1 MSHDYD
7 GPVDDSWVGEQKDQ
21 VLKNSVPG
29 EDAQE
34 LSATEDCDMSGW
46 TRGDQEPPE
55 ELEAFLAQP
64 EGRKLLAEIHML
76 EEYHGLLPKPEHFN
90 AYPPDAQRMLLE
102 IASREVKAM
111 YDDESR
117 RLDDLTAAEI
127 EQGSR
132 GQVLSVIV
140 IALALVAA
148 VLIAIFAGST
158 TAVIAVMSIPFAAVV
173 GNLLAPMRPRGKKS
187 DDKRSV
193 SDDMKSR
200 GGDLSK

>member
-7 GPVDDSWVGEQKDQ
+7 GPVDDSWAREQKDQ
-21 VLKNSVPG
+21 VLENPISG

-34 LSATEDCDMSGW
+34 LSATEDCDVPGW
-46 TRGDQEPPE
+46 ARGDQESPE

-64 EGRKLLAEIHML
+64 AGRKLLAEIHML

-90 AYPPDAQRMLLE
+90 AYPPDAQRILLE

-117 RLDDLTAAEI
+117 RLDSLTAAEI

-132 GQVLSVIV
+132 GQILSVVV
-140 IALALVAA
+140 IALALAAA

-173 GNLLAPMRPRGKKS
+173 GNLLAPMRSHGKKS
-187 DDKRSV
+187 GGKRSG
-193 SDDMKSR
+193 SDDLKPKKE
-200 GGDLSK
+200 DPPK